1 MSAVWGCLLYSGYLS
16 PCMAY
21 VSVVPLIIHCAAS
34 APGSSGRKRPMT
46 LMRSLASKRPPP
58 RTSAASLMLVQERAR
73 RDGQRKRPNSKNSSK
88 TARSL
93 VACQY

>member
-1 MSAVWGCLLYSGYLS
+1 
-16 PCMAY
+16 MAY

-46 LMRSLASKRPPP
+46 LMRSLASKKPPP

-73 RDGQRKRPNSKNSSK
+73 RDGQRKRQTPKLKLVQNG
-88 TARSL
+88 ASL
-93 VACQY
+93 VTPSKISYCSKESYW